1 MDSNESR
8 NENLTQQENETS
20 KSKTLQKAKRKCN
33 SEEAENSSPSGTL
46 RKTLYDSL
54 SRLSLRR
61 RSKNVSVEMKDT
73 EDGGPLVY
81 PMDKRGQLFIIRTY
95 LCIIVVMRVVLI
107 KTCRAGK
114 FLVVIRVI
122 CRYGQLLLQIVNRL
136 TMILLGKNLH
146 VLIG

>member
-1 MDSNESR
+1 MDSNESG

-33 SEEAENSSPSGTL
+33 SEEAENSSPSETL
-46 RKTLYDSL
+46 RKTLYNSL
-54 SRLSLRR
+54 SRLSLRC

-95 LCIIVVMRVVLI
+95 LCIIVVMRVLI
-107 KTCRAGK
+107 KTWRAGK
-114 FLVVIRVI
+114 FLGVIRVI
-122 CRYGQLLLQIVNRL
+122 CRYGQLLLQIVSRL
-136 TMILLGKNLH
+136 TMILLRKYH
-146 VLIG
+146 TS